1 MFTCCQLSVLLNT
14 ESTARK
20 SGGFYPLG
28 SKGIKC
34 GRCADRLSAICPI
47 GTLETTTILGTV
59 SKQISTG
66 HKQEEIK

>member
-1 MFTCCQLSVLLNT
+1 MFTCCQSSVLLNT

-34 GRCADRLSAICPI
+34 GRCADRLSTICI
-47 GTLETTTILGTV
+47 IETLETTTILGTSV
-59 SKQISTG
+59 SQQISTRR
-66 HKQEEIK
+66 KQEE